1 MLDRVR
7 KTWGADL
14 ASGGIAHFR
23 LWAPD
28 EPAVRLLVDGSPH
41 AMQALD
47 DGWFEV
53 SAPARAGYRYW
64 FELSDGTRV
73 ADPASCAQPDG
84 AFGPSML
91 VDHPAYE
98 WKAASWR
105 GRPWEEAIISELHIG
120 CFTPEG
126 TFQAAAKRLPRLA
139 EAGITAIEIMPVA
152 AFQGERGW
160 GYDGVLPYAPHHAY
174 GTPDELQALIDA
186 AHGLDMMVLLDVVY
200 NHFGPEGNS
209 LPRYASRFF
218 NSDRPTPWGASIAF
232 EEAAVRRFFIENAL
246 YWLRDFRFDG
256 LRLDATD
263 QIRDTSEPHFL
274 AALAR
279 EASETFA
286 DRNVHL
292 VVEDA
297 TRRRNL
303 VRRNDDGTV
312 ARYTAGWNDD
322 FHHAFHVVATGETK
336 GFYQPFAKHPWQA
349 MREAMSDGFVSSETA
364 KGIAL
369 DPTDGLHRT
378 NGRVPPQARVSF
390 LQNHDQIGNRAFGER
405 LVSLAEHDQLHVM
418 TAMLML
424 SPQIPLLFMGEEYG
438 ETQPFLFFADYAG
451 ELGAAVRR
459 GRLDEARSFG
469 GMPHGRTADDLADP
483 LDPRTFAASKIRWE
497 RAESSAGRKHLA
509 FMRHLTDIRQRHIVP
524 LLKNCGLPSFE
535 VHAADD
541 GIVAIDWSF
550 DGPVLEL
557 RANLLAD
564 ANPVPPL
571 HGEPI
576 FGDEALNGSELPGSS
591 IVAAV
596 RHD

>member
-7 KTWGADL
+7 KTWGAHL
-14 ASGGIAHFR
+14 AAGGIAQFR

-28 EPAVRLLVDGSPH
+28 EPVVRLVVDGNSH
-41 AMQALD
+41 AMRALD
-47 DGWFEV
+47 GGWFEV
-53 SAPARAGYRYW
+53 SARARAGDRYW
-64 FELSDGTRV
+64 FELSDGSCV
-73 ADPASCAQPDG
+73 ADPAACAQAEG
-84 AFGPSML
+84 AFGPSVL
-91 VDHPAYE
+91 VDHSAYG
-98 WKAASWR
+98 WKSASWR
-105 GRPWEEAIISELHIG
+105 GRPWEEAIISELHVG

-126 TFQAAAKRLPRLA
+126 TFQAAAKRLPHLA

-152 AFQGERGW
+152 EFQGERGW

-174 GTPDELQALIDA
+174 GTPDDLKALIDA

-200 NHFGPEGNS
+200 NHFGPEGND
-209 LPRYASRFF
+209 LTRYASRFF

-232 EEAAVRRFFIENAL
+232 EEPAVRRYFIENAL
-246 YWLRDFRFDG
+246 YWLGDFRFDG

-292 VVEDA
+292 LVEDA

-312 ARYTAGWNDD
+312 ALYTAGWNDD
-322 FHHAFHVVATGETK
+322 FHHAFHVVATGEDR

-349 MREAMSDGFVSSETA
+349 MREAMSDGFVSPKTA

-378 NGRVPPQARVSF
+378 DGRVPPQARVSF

-405 LVSLAEHDQLHVM
+405 LASLGDSVQLRVM
-418 TAMLML
+418 TALLML

-438 ETQPFLFFADYAG
+438 ESQPFFFFADYQD

-459 GRLDEARSFG
+459 GRLEEARSFG
-469 GMPHGRTADDLADP
+469 GMPHGKTADDLPDP
-483 LDPRTFAASKIRWE
+483 LDPRTFAASKLHWE
-497 RAESSAGRKHLA
+497 RAESAAGRTHLA
-509 FMRHLTDIRQRHIVP
+509 FMGQLADVRRRHIVP
-524 LLKNCGLPSFE
+524 LLSDCSLPSFE
-535 VHAADD
+535 VHAARD

-550 DGPVLEL
+550 GGPVLEL
-557 RANLLAD
+557 RANLLAETR
-564 ANPVPPL
+564 PVPPI
-571 HGEPI
+571 HGDPI
-576 FGDEALNGSELPGSS
+576 FGGETLEGADLSGPG
-591 IVAAV
+591 VVVAV
-596 RHD
+596 RRD

>member
-1 MLDRVR
+1 MPDRIL
-7 KTWGADL
+7 KTWGANL
-14 ASGGIAHFR
+14 TSGDVAHFR

-28 EPAVRLLVDGSPH
+28 ERAVRLVLDGVSH
-41 AMQALD
+41 SMRAVEG
-47 DGWFEV
+47 GWFEV
-53 SAPARAGYRYW
+53 SARARAGDRYW
-64 FELSDGTRV
+64 FELSDGSCV
-73 ADPASCAQPDG
+73 ADPAACAQAEG
-84 AFGPSML
+84 AFGPSVL
-91 VDHPAYE
+91 VDHSAYG
-98 WKAASWR
+98 WKSASWR
-105 GRPWEEAIISELHIG
+105 GRPWEEAIISELHVG

-126 TFQAAAKRLPRLA
+126 TFRAAAERLPHLA

-152 AFQGERGW
+152 EFQGVRGW

-174 GTPDELQALIDA
+174 GTPDDLKALVDA

-200 NHFGPEGNS
+200 NHFGPEGND
-209 LPRYASRFF
+209 LTRYASRFF

-232 EEAAVRRFFIENAL
+232 EEPAVRRFFIENAL

-279 EASETFA
+279 EASETLA

-312 ARYTAGWNDD
+312 ALYTAGWNDD
-322 FHHAFHVVATGETK
+322 FHHAFHVVATGEDR

-349 MREAMSDGFVSSETA
+349 MREAMSDGFVSPKTA

-378 NGRVPPQARVSF
+378 DGRVPPQARVSF

-405 LVSLAEHDQLHVM
+405 LASLGDSVQLRVM
-418 TAMLML
+418 TALLML

-438 ETQPFLFFADYAG
+438 ETQPFLFFADYQD

-459 GRLDEARSFG
+459 GRLEEARSFG
-469 GMPHGRTADDLADP
+469 GMPHGKTADDLPDP
-483 LDPRTFAASKIRWE
+483 LDPRTFAASKLHWE
-497 RAESSAGRKHLA
+497 RAESGAGRSHLA
-509 FMRHLTDIRQRHIVP
+509 FMRQLADVRRRHIVP
-524 LLKNCGLPSFE
+524 LLSDCSLPSFK
-535 VHAADD
+535 VHPARD

-550 DGPVLEL
+550 GGPVLEL
-557 RANLLAD
+557 RANLSAD
-564 ANPVPPL
+564 RCAVPPI

-576 FGDEALNGSELPGSS
+576 FGGEGLERSELPGSS
-591 IVAAV
+591 VVAAV
-596 RHD
+596 RPN